1 MELETRWLLSSIL
14 HGVVLALQF
23 SIALAVFSALMSVA
37 VWKKPD
43 SDVQFWE
50 WLWNFAEPSLI
61 GVLIL
66 CSGTLVAHEVKILS
80 AVALLYLQC
89 AILVVTTAASLIMWA
104 RCIEEHSR
112 AVKGVLMGCNVL
124 MWGLALFGFVR
135 AVVVWKIEA
144 EIEEERGFGRAH
156 GARALT
162 YGTFVPW
169 DEAGRDH

>member
-1 MELETRWLLSSIL
+1 M
-14 HGVVLALQF
+14 
-23 SIALAVFSALMSVA
+23 
-37 VWKKPD
+37 
-43 SDVQFWE
+43 
-50 WLWNFAEPSLI
+50 
-61 GVLIL
+61 
-66 CSGTLVAHEVKILS
+66 AHEVKILS

-144 EIEEERGFGRAH
+144 DIEEERGFGRAH
-156 GARALT
+156 GAQALT

-169 DEAGRDH
+169 GEAGRDH